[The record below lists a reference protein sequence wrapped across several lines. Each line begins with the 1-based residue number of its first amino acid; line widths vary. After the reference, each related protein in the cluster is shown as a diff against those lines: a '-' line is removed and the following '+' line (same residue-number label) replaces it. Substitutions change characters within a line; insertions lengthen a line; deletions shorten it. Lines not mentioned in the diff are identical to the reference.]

1 MSPRLYVGNIL
12 YRATKQE
19 LIDFFSQFEEVVD
32 LYLPYNQKIRN
43 RNRGFCFVEF
53 ASPEAASRVVEKLN
67 GAKGLGDRP
76 MVLRFTK
83 VKRKNQKA

>member
-1 MSPRLYVGNIL
+1 MYVGNIL

-19 LIDFFSQFEEVVD
+19 LIDFFSKFEKVVN
-32 LYLPYNQKIRN
+32 LYLPYNHKTRK

-53 ASPEAASRVVEKLN
+53 ASPEVAARVVEKLN

-76 MVLRFTK
+76 MVIRFTK
-83 VKRKNQKA
+83 VRRKNQKA